1 MNMRKHI
8 GSHIGKLMVGA
19 ALFTMLG
26 AGMTQAQELP
36 LGYHLVSDGGPSSAR
51 MVDENGNTVD
61 YQNITPEQVA
71 QSGATG
77 PGRQLANAGG
87 PSESWQ
93 QNTSDAGD
101 GTAAVNETEN
111 GTAKDTNSAGK
122 PAENGA
128 AGDEAAETL
137 QGADN
142 SGADAETAGAQESAE
157 SEETAEEANPRGI
170 DPNKPMIA
178 LTFDDGPYAPVGNRI
193 MDVMKQ
199 YNSRCTFFVVG
210 ERVPYYTT
218 EMKRMAD
225 EGFEI
230 ANHTQNHKYLHKLSA
245 AQIREQINQ
254 CNATVASATGVT
266 PTLMRLP
273 GGNKNSTVLANAGMP
288 IILWN
293 LDTKDWS
300 HRNTQKTIDMVL
312 NNVKDGDI
320 VLMHELYSS
329 TAAAVENMVPKLIER
344 GYQLVTVSELIQYK
358 GKTVQPNTI
367 YNSFR

>member
-1 MNMRKHI
+1 MRKCI
-8 GSHIGKLMVGA
+8 RKLVMGI
-19 ALFTMLG
+19 ALFGMLG
-26 AGMTQAQELP
+26 AGVVQAQELP
-36 LGYHLVSDGGPSSAR
+36 PGYHLVSDGGPSSAR
-51 MVDENGNTVD
+51 MVDENGNTVN
-61 YQNITPEQVA
+61 YQSITPEQA
-71 QSGATG
+71 AMAGATG
-77 PGRQLANAGG
+77 PGRQLTASGQPAESQQQETPDTGAETIEDGNAGTAG
-87 PSESWQ
+87 SEMNSGETMQ
-93 QNTSDAGD
+93 EAGETGA
-101 GTAAVNETEN
+101 GTADETVQAEGQGEQTEEAGGETE
-111 GTAKDTNSAGK
+111 
-122 PAENGA
+122 E
-128 AGDEAAETL
+128 E
-137 QGADN
+137 
-142 SGADAETAGAQESAE
+142 ADA
-157 SEETAEEANPRGI
+157 ANPRGI
-170 DPNKPMIA
+170 DPTKPMIA

-245 AQIREQINQ
+245 AQIRQQISQ
-254 CNATVASATGVT
+254 CNATVVSVTGVT

-273 GGNKNSTVLANAGMP
+273 GGNKNSTVLANVGMP

-300 HRNTQKTIDMVL
+300 HRNAQKTIDSVL
-312 NNVKDGDI
+312 GNVKDGDI
-320 VLMHELYSS
+320 VLMHELYTS
-329 TAAAVENMVPKLIER
+329 TAAAVETMVPKLIER

-358 GKTVQPNTI
+358 GKTVQANTI